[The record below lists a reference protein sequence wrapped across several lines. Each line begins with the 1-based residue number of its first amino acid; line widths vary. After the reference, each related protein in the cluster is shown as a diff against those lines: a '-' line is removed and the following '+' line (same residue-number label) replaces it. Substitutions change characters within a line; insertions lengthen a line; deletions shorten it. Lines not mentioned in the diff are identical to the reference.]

1 MRALGGRT
9 PGPGARAVLMVAG
22 CGLLMVLVAWGTL
35 VGPSAVFTGPGPTPS
50 TVSTTTTTTTPPID
64 EDLADDSQEF
74 VRDNEP
80 PLWVKLLVW
89 TFEILVLVAMV
100 ACAAF
105 LLTRVRHTWQ
115 RRAAR
120 PGEPDE
126 VDFATLDEPA
136 RLAAAITD
144 DAAAQDAVLRDG
156 EPRNAIVAAWQRFE
170 VQGARAGVERQPWET
185 SSEFALRMLERVDAE
200 SSAVNRL
207 AGLYREARF
216 SDHEITEVHRADAL
230 AALEAIRRT
239 LGVRP

>member
-1 MRALGGRT
+1 
-9 PGPGARAVLMVAG
+9 MVAG
-22 CGLLMVLVAWGTL
+22 CGLLMVLVAWGAL

-50 TVSTTTTTTTPPID
+50 TVSTTTTSTAPID
-64 EDLADDSQEF
+64 ADLADDPQEF

-89 TFEILVLVAMV
+89 TFEILIVVGFLGCV
-100 ACAAF
+100 AF
-105 LLTRVRHTWQ
+105 LLARVRHTWK
-115 RRAAR
+115 RRPAR
-120 PGEPDE
+120 ADDRVE
-126 VDFATLDEPA
+126 VDFVTLDEPA

-144 DAAAQDAVLRDG
+144 DAAEQDALLRDG
-156 EPRNAIVAAWQRFE
+156 EPRNAIVAAWRRFE
-170 VQGARAGVERQPWET
+170 VQGARAGVERQSWET

-200 SSAVNRL
+200 SEAVNRL

-230 AALEAIRRT
+230 VALEGIRRS